1 MIIANIVRQQALEVA
16 FIEGNNVIEQ
26 VPPATL
32 DPALSNSVLP
42 GTLERRANRPD
53 GHGAYRDRDL
63 QTIFGVP
70 IKDEEPRSRLIR
82 EGLAQLLD
90 DPTGG
95 RMGRNVEIHDTPPI
109 VADDE
114 EAIEHTEGY
123 GRNGKEVHRRD
134 GFPVISKKGKPA
146 FCWLR
151 VSRRSFHPA
160 GNRSFRDIETEHEKF
175 AVNTWGAPGGVL
187 RDHPKEQIRGLPW
200 KSFSGPLSGG
210 LWKLLANTLQNQIDA
225 NVQPSPGPL

>member
-1 MIIANIVRQQALEVA
+1 GVGFFEPRAELRRKPAGKSNPFAGVLVLIIRQLGRSDGASRPGALETRLYPDPWT
-16 FIEGNNVIEQ
+16 ELC
-26 VPPATL
+26 PPATL

-42 GTLERRANRPD
+42 RTLKRGSNRAD
-53 GHGAYRDRDL
+53 GHRPYCSRDL
-63 QTIFGVP
+63 QSILGVP
-70 IKDEEPRSRLIR
+70 VKDEEPRSRLIR

-114 EAIEHTEGY
+114 EAIEHTEGD
-123 GRNGKEVHRRD
+123 GRNGKEVHRPD
-134 GFPVISKKGKPA
+134 GFPAISKKGKPA

-160 GNRSFRDIETEHEKF
+160 GNRSFRNIETKHEKF

-187 RDHPKEQIRGLPW
+187 RDHPKDQI
-200 KSFSGPLSGG
+200 
-210 LWKLLANTLQNQIDA
+210 
-225 NVQPSPGPL
+225 